1 VTQLCTGSAGGSGVQ
16 TGDVLR
22 GVFVSTDGGQE
33 LLVDT
38 QDLTA
43 AELQAAVARSEAS
56 AGADISVIVERI
68 TPAMEGS
75 AFHSVRDTSSQY
87 VKQHRSR
94 VYLSGHTWA
103 FDSMLPR

>member
-1 VTQLCTGSAGGSGVQ
+1 
-16 TGDVLR
+16 VLR

-56 AGADISVIVERI
+56 AGADISVIVER
-68 TPAMEGS
+68 TVAWSSES
-75 AFHSVRDTSSQY
+75 SNTSKRQYILAQY
-87 VKQHRSR
+87 VKKNRR
-94 VYLSGHTWA
+94 N
-103 FDSMLPR
+103 